1 MILQKDVWYGDS
13 SSRDAFLLLLC
24 YSGKMLWFVVC
35 DGLVGSLGAQVCIVH
50 STCQISSELTF
61 QI

>member
-1 MILQKDVWYGDS
+1 MVIVVSG
-13 SSRDAFLLLLC
+13 DAFLLLLC

-35 DGLVGSLGAQVCIVH
+35 DGPVGSLGAQVCIVH